1 MERHELE
8 DRIRASLQARA
19 GDVEPTPTL
28 WQRVSDRVG
37 RRAWWQVGAWTLS
50 GAAVVAVAVVGVAA
64 LLDTP
69 PRTVEID
76 PVQSETAP
84 PTEPEPTATPTATPT
99 PTASAT
105 PTTTQG
111 GGGGGAPRVVTA
123 DGDGV
128 HEIDP
133 ATGQVLADLPV
144 FAPLA
149 EGGPVGD
156 VAVRPGSDAEQLVV
170 ATMIGIEGRDW
181 ELQLTTFGPDRQVQA
196 STRINVHDDQ
206 GTPLSAGGDF
216 TGEAFPPTVTWSAD
230 GQYLA
235 WGRQTQDGVT
245 VYAAGWEELQVE
257 PDQVVP
263 SEVAQVPSTNGVPA
277 RVQDWTGDPQDGS
290 LLLLSTA
297 EGVERLSVCL
307 PTGVCEDGIRGQ
319 LLFEG
324 GSIIDVDHLTN
335 GSTVVL
341 VARSGSGQDA
351 ENATL
356 ELIANPMDDTQRTLS
371 VPDGTF
377 PTGTAATYDGWL
389 AAGGNRVAVGFDTFS
404 AQLLTVSGE
413 LAEELQVTDDV
424 ALPEGTTAVDVGA
437 PLVTFGAE

>member
-28 WQRVSDRVG
+28 WQRVSGRVG
-37 RRAWWQVGAWTLS
+37 RRTWWQIGGWTLS
-50 GAAVVAVAVVGVAA
+50 GAAAAAVAVIGVAA

-69 PRTVEID
+69 PRTVQID
-76 PVQSETAP
+76 PVQSETAA

-99 PTASAT
+99 PTPTISAT
-105 PTTTQG
+105 PTPPP
-111 GGGGGAPRVVTA
+111 GGGGALPVVTA
-123 DGDGV
+123 DADGV

-144 FAPLA
+144 FEGIE

-156 VAVRPGSDAEQLVV
+156 VAVRPGSDTDQLVV
-170 ATMIGIEGRDW
+170 ASMIGIEGGSW
-181 ELQLTTFGPDRQVQA
+181 ELQLTTFGPDRQLQQ
-196 STRINVHDDQ
+196 STRINVYDDQ
-206 GTPLSAGGDF
+206 GTSTSAGGDF
-216 TGEAFPPTVTWSAD
+216 TGEAFAPTVAWSAD

-235 WGRQTQDGVT
+235 WGRQAQDDVT

-263 SEVAQVPSTNGVPA
+263 SEVAQLASTNGVPA
-277 RVQDWTGDPQDGS
+277 RVQDWIGDPEDGS
-290 LLLLSTA
+290 LLLLSAA
-297 EGVERLSVCL
+297 EGIERISVCL
-307 PTGVCEDGIRGQ
+307 PAGPCEDGLRDQ
-319 LLFEG
+319 MPFEG
-324 GSIIDVDHLTN
+324 DTVIDIDHLAN

-341 VARSGSGQDA
+341 VARGGSGQDA
-351 ENATL
+351 DSGTL

-377 PTGTAATYDGWL
+377 PTGTAAPYDGWL
-389 AAGGNRVAVGFDTFS
+389 AAGGDRVAVGFVAFS

-413 LAEELQVTDDV
+413 LAEDLQVTDDV
-424 ALPEGTTAVDVGA
+424 SLPEGTTAADAVGPPA
-437 PLVTFGAE
+437 GPGAE